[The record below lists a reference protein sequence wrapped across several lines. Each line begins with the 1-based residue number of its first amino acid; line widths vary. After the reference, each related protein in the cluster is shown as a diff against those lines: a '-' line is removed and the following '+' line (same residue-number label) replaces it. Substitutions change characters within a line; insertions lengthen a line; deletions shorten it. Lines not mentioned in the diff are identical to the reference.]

1 MGWNLI
7 QYITKEY
14 RYQFN
19 GNTVHTISATGISM
33 VLTSHIAANKFARP
47 ELGGSSKK
55 IKKKNY
61 TGGAKVKNF
70 DFSAIVHNQRKYCVH
85 TGLNNLIFSFLFSF
99 LRSLLLYVSQSSSAI
114 SFFLFSLL
122 LKKFSFY
129 SQIFL
134 YYVRVSSFAVWV
146 WVWWVIG
153 FVDHAIRGCV

>member
-55 IKKKNY
+55 KKKKK
-61 TGGAKVKNF
+61 TTLVEPKPK
-70 DFSAIVHNQRKYCVH
+70 IL
-85 TGLNNLIFSFLFSF
+85 T
-99 LRSLLLYVSQSSSAI
+99 SQ
-114 SFFLFSLL
+114 L
-122 LKKFSFY
+122 
-129 SQIFL
+129 
-134 YYVRVSSFAVWV
+134 
-146 WVWWVIG
+146 
-153 FVDHAIRGCV
+153 